1 MSEENMATNEQVKE
15 LVIARLDAM
24 PSNYKLSIGSS
35 GTFTIQQLIQSVKAD
50 DQVGKQVVAMQLN
63 FIKALTSG
71 KLIEALNK
79 NG

>member
-1 MSEENMATNEQVKE
+1 MNETNNSTTEPIKE

-24 PSNYKLSIGSS
+24 PSTYKLSIGSS
-35 GTFTIQQLIQSVKAD
+35 GTFTVQELIQNVRED
-50 DQVGKQVVAMQLN
+50 NLIGKQVVAMQLN

-71 KLIEALNK
+71 KLIETLNK

>member
-1 MSEENMATNEQVKE
+1 MSGENMATNEQVKE

-71 KLIEALNK
+71 KLIETLNK